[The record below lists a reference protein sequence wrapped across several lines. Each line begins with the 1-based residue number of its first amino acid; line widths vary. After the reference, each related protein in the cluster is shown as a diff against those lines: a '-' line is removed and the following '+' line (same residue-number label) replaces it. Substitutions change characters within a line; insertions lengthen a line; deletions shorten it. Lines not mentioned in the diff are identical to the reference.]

1 MTKTDFDSKLSSLN
15 RKITSNKTEHVQ
27 VKNILNKLKIFDLS
41 YFIGKSYFDEDDTK
55 NYLIFQPLFRYFK
68 LNTKAAG
75 AISSW
80 KSRGLSSETI
90 EAPSTLNIGL
100 IVDLYCG
107 GKFRV
112 KFIGGYLKQPKV
124 SYTHKK
130 IVNIYIVYELGAS
143 SSQNND
149 PTLKFVYLVQL
160 L

>member
-1 MTKTDFDSKLSSLN
+1 MTKTDFDSKLSNLN
-15 RKITSNKTEHVQ
+15 RKITSIKTEHVQ
-27 VKNILNKLKIFDLS
+27 VKNILNKLNIFDLS
-41 YFIGKSYFDEDDTK
+41 YFIGKSYFDEYDTK
-55 NYLIFQPLFRYFK
+55 NYLILQPLFRYFK
-68 LNTKAAG
+68 LNTKVAG
-75 AISSW
+75 ATSSW

-90 EAPSTLNIGL
+90 EAPSSLNIGL

-112 KFIGGYLKQPKV
+112 KFIVGYLKQPKV

-130 IVNIYIVYELGAS
+130 IVNIYLVYELGAS

-149 PTLKFVYLVQL
+149 PTLKTVYLVQL